1 MSLVIQLPA
10 GSYQQELA
18 MLSDTKIRSAKPGEK
33 PCKLTDEKAMH
44 LLVMPNGSKLWRF
57 AYRYGDKQKLISL
70 GAYPE
75 VSLAAA
81 RERRDEARKLLAA
94 GIDPSA
100 KRKAE
105 KLAQADTFKAVAEEF
120 LASRKDTLTPA
131 HHARVRARIARFYP
145 VVGDKPVGAITA
157 TDLLPVL
164 QAIERAGMGETAA
177 RARTDA
183 GKVLRYAVA
192 TGRATHD
199 PTAAL
204 RGALAPVKGG
214 HHAAVTEPKAFGALL
229 RAIDGYEGEP
239 VTRAALRLLPLVF
252 VRPGELRHAQWSEID
267 LDAATWAI
275 PAAKMKMKHD
285 HIVPLSTQAVA
296 ILRELHPLTGRRF
309 YVFPSLRTRDRP
321 MSENTINAALR
332 RLGYDKKTMTG
343 HGFRASAR
351 TLLDEV
357 LGMRVDL
364 IEHQLAHAVKDP
376 LGRAYN
382 RTAHLPERVK
392 MMQKWADYCDG
403 LKAGAD
409 VVPIRQA
416 AQA

>member
-1 MSLVIQLPA
+1 
-10 GSYQQELA
+10 

-33 PCKLTDEKAMH
+33 PYKLTDEKGMH
-44 LLVMPNGSKLWRF
+44 LLVMPNGSKLWRL
-57 AYRYGDKQKLISL
+57 AYRFGGKQKLISL

-75 VSLAAA
+75 VSLATA

-105 KLAQADTFKAVAEEF
+105 KLAQADTFRAVAEEF
-120 LASRKDTLTPA
+120 VLKFEPKWAPTYNEKVKARLAWL
-131 HHARVRARIARFYP
+131 YP
-145 VVGDKPVGAITA
+145 VVGDKPISEIKAP
-157 TDLLPVL
+157 DLLS
-164 QAIERAGMGETAA
+164 AIRPLEAAGKAETA
-177 RARTDA
+177 RRTRSVA
-183 GKVLRYAVA
+183 GQVIRYAIA
-192 TGRATHD
+192 TGRAEND

-204 RGALAPVKGG
+204 RGALAPVQGR

-252 VRPGELRHAQWSEID
+252 VRPGELRHAEWSEVD

-275 PAAKMKMKHD
+275 PATKMKMKHD
-285 HIVPLSTQAVA
+285 HIVPLSAQAVA
-296 ILRELHPLTGRRF
+296 ILRELHPLTGRRS

-321 MSENTINAALR
+321 MSENTVNAALR
-332 RLGYDKKTMTG
+332 RLGYDKDTMTG

-382 RTAHLPERVK
+382 RTAHLPERVE
-392 MMQKWADYCDG
+392 MMQRWADYLDG
-403 LKAGAD
+403 LKKGAD
-409 VVPIRQA
+409 VVPIRRA
-416 AQA
+416 APA

>member
-1 MSLVIQLPA
+1 
-10 GSYQQELA
+10 
-18 MLSDTKIRSAKPGEK
+18 MLSDTKIRSTKPRDK
-33 PCKLTDEKAMH
+33 AYKLTDEKS
-44 LLVMPNGSKLWRF
+44 LQLFVMPNGSRLWRL
-57 AYRYGDKQKLISL
+57 AYRFGGKQKLISL

-75 VSLAAA
+75 VSLAMA
-81 RERRDEARKLLAA
+81 RERRDEARRLLAT

-105 KLAQADTFKAVAEEF
+105 KLAQADTFRAVAEEF
-120 LASRKDTLTPA
+120 VLKFEPRWAATYSEKVKARLAWL
-131 HHARVRARIARFYP
+131 YP
-145 VVGDKPVGAITA
+145 VVGDKPISEIKAP
-157 TDLLPVL
+157 DLLSTIRPL
-164 QAIERAGMGETAA
+164 EAAGKAETA
-177 RARTDA
+177 RRTRSVA
-183 GKVLRYAVA
+183 GQVIRYAIA
-192 TGRATHD
+192 TGRAEND
-199 PTAAL
+199 PTIA
-204 RGALAPVKGG
+204 
-214 HHAAVTEPKAFGALL
+214 
-229 RAIDGYEGEP
+229 GYEGEP

-252 VRPGELRHAQWSEID
+252 VRPGELRHAQWREVD
-267 LDAATWAI
+267 LDGATWAI

-296 ILRELHPLTGRRF
+296 ILRELHPLTGRRS
-309 YVFPSLRTRDRP
+309 YVFPSLRSRDRP
-321 MSENTINAALR
+321 ISENTVNAALR
-332 RLGYDKKTMTG
+332 RLGYDKETMTG

-357 LGMRVDL
+357 LAFRVDL

-392 MMQKWADYCDG
+392 MMQSWADYCDG

-409 VVPIRQA
+409 VVPIRRA

>member
-1 MSLVIQLPA
+1 
-10 GSYQQELA
+10 
-18 MLSDTKIRSAKPGEK
+18 MLSDIKIRSAKPGEK
-33 PCKLTDEKAMH
+33 PYKRTDEKGMH
-44 LLVMPNGSKLWRF
+44 LLVMPSGSKLWRL
-57 AYRYGDKQKLISL
+57 AYRFGGKQKLISL
-70 GAYPE
+70 GRYPE
-75 VSLAAA
+75 VSLAMA
-81 RERRDEARKLLAA
+81 RERRDEARKALAA

-105 KLAQADTFKAVAEEF
+105 KLAQTDTFKAVAEEF
-120 LASRKDTLTPA
+120 VLKFEPKWVLTYREKVKARLAWL
-131 HHARVRARIARFYP
+131 YP
-145 VVGDKPVGAITA
+145 VVGDKPISEIEAP
-157 TDLLPVL
+157 DLLSALRPL
-164 QAIERAGMGETAA
+164 EAAGKAETA
-177 RARTDA
+177 RRTLSVA
-183 GKVLRYAVA
+183 GQVFRYAIA

-204 RGALAPVKGG
+204 RGALAPVQGR

-229 RAIDGYEGEP
+229 RAIEGYEGEP
-239 VTRAALRLLPLVF
+239 VTRSALRLLPLVF

-267 LDAATWAI
+267 LNAATWAI

-285 HIVPLSTQAVA
+285 HIVPLSTQAVT
-296 ILRELHPLTGRRF
+296 ILRELHPLTGRRPL
-309 YVFPSLRTRDRP
+309 VFPSLRSRDRP

-332 RLGYDKKTMTG
+332 RLGYDKDTQTG

-392 MMQKWADYCDG
+392 MMQAWSDYCDS

-409 VVPIRQA
+409 VIPIHRA
-416 AQA
+416 KSATY